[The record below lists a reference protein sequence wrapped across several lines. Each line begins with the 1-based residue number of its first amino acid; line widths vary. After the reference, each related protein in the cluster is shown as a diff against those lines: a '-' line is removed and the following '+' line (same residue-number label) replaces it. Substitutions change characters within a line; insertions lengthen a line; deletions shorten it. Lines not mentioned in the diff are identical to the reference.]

1 MEKQRKP
8 LYEQKRRCDNIAQKN
23 EIEHKLSE
31 LNCNLK
37 ELRRELRL
45 CNDIVE
51 NSAKIKGNL
60 DAQRHECKIASAEK
74 TAEKNIRQ
82 IRENKG
88 DETNEPGERR
98 G

>member
-1 MEKQRKP
+1 MRKP
-8 LYEQKRRCDNIAQKN
+8 LYEQKRRCAEN
-23 EIEHKLSE
+23 EKITIETKLSE

-45 CNDIVE
+45 CNDIAV
-51 NSAKIKGNL
+51 NTAKIKANL
-60 DAQRHECKIASAEK
+60 AAQKQKCEIASAEK

-82 IRENKG
+82 IRESKG
-88 DETNEPGERR
+88 DENNEPGERR